1 MQTVPGLTEFYDCSD
16 IHGEMKHLFLCLAF
30 VFAAG
35 GASAG
40 DLSVTVNDASGKPVK
55 DAVVTFTPDAG
66 AAISAADRNGPFVM
80 AQKNIMFAPFVLA
93 VPVGATVSF
102 PNQDRVNH
110 HVYSFSPTQPFQL
123 PLYGGG
129 KTRSVTFT
137 RAGTEAL
144 GCNIH
149 DSMSAYIRVV
159 ATPYYAT
166 TDASGRVVIRGVPAG
181 AGSLKVW
188 QPMMDAPDHETGRAM
203 TMPGANTAQAFS
215 VKVHQM
221 MPMGGAY

>member
-1 MQTVPGLTEFYDCSD
+1 
-16 IHGEMKHLFLCLAF
+16 MKQLFLCLAL

-35 GASAG
+35 GAAAG
-40 DLSVTVNDASGKPVK
+40 DLSVTVSDASGKPVK
-55 DAVVTFTPDAG
+55 DAVVTFAPDAG
-66 AAISAADRNGPFVM
+66 AAITAADRAGPFVM
-80 AQKNIMFAPFVLA
+80 AQKNIMFMPFVLA

-102 PNQDRVNH
+102 PNQDKVNH

-129 KTRSVTFT
+129 KTRSVTFSK
-137 RAGTEAL
+137 AGTEAL

-159 ATPYYAT
+159 DTPYFAT
-166 TDASGRVVIRGVPAG
+166 TDASGRVVLKNLPAG

-188 QPMMDAPDHETGRAM
+188 QPMMDAADHETGRKM
-203 TMPGANTAQAFS
+203 TMPAGNAAQTFS

>member
-1 MQTVPGLTEFYDCSD
+1 MKTIFLSLGLA
-16 IHGEMKHLFLCLAF
+16 LA
-30 VFAAG
+30 ALPAM
-35 GASAG
+35 AG
-40 DLSVTVNDASGKPVK
+40 DLSVAVSDASGKPVK
-55 DAVVTFTPDAG
+55 DAVVTFTPAAG
-66 AAISAADRNGPFVM
+66 AAIPASALAGPFTM
-80 AQKNIMFAPFVLA
+80 AQKNIQFNPFVLA
-93 VPVGATVSF
+93 VPVGATVNF
-102 PNQDRVNH
+102 PNQDPVNH

-123 PLYGGG
+123 PLYGKG
-129 KTRSVTFT
+129 KTRTVTFT

-149 DSMSAYIRVV
+149 DSMSAYVRVV

-166 TDASGRVVIRGVPAG
+166 TDATGRVTLKNVPAG

-188 QPMMDAPDHETGRAM
+188 QPMMDAPDHEVGKPV
-203 TMPGANTAQAFS
+203 TMPAGNATQAFS

>member
-1 MQTVPGLTEFYDCSD
+1 
-16 IHGEMKHLFLCLAF
+16 MKLLFLSLGLAL
-30 VFAAG
+30 AATH
-35 GASAG
+35 ALAG
-40 DLSVTVNDASGKPVK
+40 DLSVSVSDAAGKPVK
-55 DAVVTFTPDAG
+55 DAVVTFMPSGG
-66 AAISAADRNGPFVM
+66 AAIPASALAGPFVM
-80 AQKNIMFAPFVLA
+80 AQKNIQFAPYVLA
-93 VPVGATVSF
+93 VPVGATVNF

-129 KTRSVTFT
+129 KTRTVTFT

-149 DSMSAYIRVV
+149 DSMAAYIRIV

-166 TDASGRVVIRGVPAG
+166 TGADGRVVLKNVPAG

-188 QPMMDAPDHETGRAM
+188 QPMMDGADHETGRAFTM
-203 TMPGANTAQAFS
+203 TAGNAAQSFS

>member
-1 MQTVPGLTEFYDCSD
+1 MKLFFLSLGLA
-16 IHGEMKHLFLCLAF
+16 LA
-30 VFAAG
+30 AAS
-35 GASAG
+35 AVAG
-40 DLSVTVNDASGKPVK
+40 DLSVTVSDAAGKPVR
-55 DAVVTFTPDAG
+55 DAVVTFTLSGTPSGG
-66 AAISAADRNGPFVM
+66 AAIPASALAGPFVM
-80 AQKNIMFAPFVLA
+80 AQKNIQFTPYVLA

-110 HVYSFSPTQPFQL
+110 HVYSFSPILPFQL
-123 PLYGGG
+123 PLYGPG
-129 KTRSVTFT
+129 KTRTVTFT

-159 ATPYYAT
+159 ATPYYAV
-166 TDASGRVVIRGVPAG
+166 TDASGRVVLKNLPAG

-188 QPMMDAPDHETGRAM
+188 QPMMDAPDHETGKSVTM
-203 TMPGANTAQAFS
+203 TAASAAETFS
-215 VKVHQM
+215 VRVHRM

>member
-1 MQTVPGLTEFYDCSD
+1 
-16 IHGEMKHLFLCLAF
+16 MKHVFLCLALAF
-30 VFAAG
+30 VAAP
-35 GASAG
+35 ALAA
-40 DLSVTVNDASGKPVK
+40 DLSVTVSDASGKPVK
-55 DAVVTFTPDAG
+55 DAVITFTPSGG
-66 AAISAADRNGPFVM
+66 AAIPAAALAGPFVM
-80 AQKNIMFAPFVLA
+80 AQKNIQFSPFVLA
-93 VPVGATVSF
+93 VPVGATVNF

-129 KTRSVTFT
+129 KTRTVTFT
-137 RAGTEAL
+137 KAGTEAL

-159 ATPYYAT
+159 DTPYYAV
-166 TDASGRVVIRGVPAG
+166 TDALGRVVMHGVPAG

-188 QPMMDAPDHETGRAM
+188 QPMMDTATHEM
-203 TMPGANTAQAFS
+203 SKPFSMPAGNAAQTFS